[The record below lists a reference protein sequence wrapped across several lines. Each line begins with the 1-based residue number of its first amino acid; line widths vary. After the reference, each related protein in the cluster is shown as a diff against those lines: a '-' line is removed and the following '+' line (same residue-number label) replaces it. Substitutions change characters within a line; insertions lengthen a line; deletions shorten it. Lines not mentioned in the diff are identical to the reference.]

1 MNLESSNL
9 IDKLQLGMIEYN
21 IIIILHYRHYYL
33 LFYHSLGI
41 TVVLSYPYSR
51 EVDEQHL
58 YTEVHHHAVTR
69 MINTTVIEESD
80 SDSYDLPDTDSS
92 PEVDSLHRRLQQI
105 TPVSATLEPYIICI
119 ISLLFYLSLSLSFKC
134 SKLT

>member
-1 MNLESSNL
+1 MNLVL
-9 IDKLQLGMIEYN
+9 LCTLAYM
-21 IIIILHYRHYYL
+21 HYYL
-33 LFYHSLGI
+33 LFYLSSGI

-69 MINTTVIEESD
+69 MINNAVVEESD
-80 SDSYDLPDTDSS
+80 SDSYDLPASDSS

-105 TPVSATLEPYIICI
+105 TPVSVTLEPTIIHDMC
-119 ISLLFYLSLSLSFKC
+119 
-134 SKLT
+134 